1 MENWIG
7 IGIWI
12 VLGAAIGLLMK
23 VLVRQEDATPGHTT
37 VIAVLGAFGGVIGG
51 MLGVGIFQFYSPTA
65 LSLGGMGG
73 AVALSLLMT
82 FLYRWGVRGWAPD
95 PGPAS
100 WTIER
105 RPSHPRRAPPSII
118 GGGSPGF
125 EPREEIE

>member
-23 VLVRQEDATPGHTT
+23 VLVRQEDTTPGHTT

-51 MLGVGIFQFYSPTA
+51 MLGVGIFQFYSPDA

-73 AVALSLLMT
+73 AVVLALLMT
-82 FLYRWGVRGWAPD
+82 FLYRWGVRGWA
-95 PGPAS
+95 
-100 WTIER
+100 T
-105 RPSHPRRAPPSII
+105 
-118 GGGSPGF
+118 
-125 EPREEIE
+125 